1 MKLTAKQR
9 KFCDEYIKSGNA
21 TEAYFKAGY
30 QIKSNEA
37 ARANASRLLTRANIK
52 EYIETRLKQLE
63 SKKLAG
69 AREVLKYLTSVMRG
83 EQTESVATA
92 KGIYDNVPVSAKDRI
107 SAAKELLKRYPTDPL
122 TKAQLRKANADARVA
137 EARANVAERL
147 GSEGD
152 DKLNELMDKL
162 IKASEKSKEET
173 WYNYYENKKSPS
185 GAGDTLELGNHRKAW
200 SHE

>member
-37 ARANASRLLTRANIK
+37 ARANASRMLTKANIK

-69 AREVLKYLTSVMRG
+69 AREVLEYLTSVMRG

-92 KGIYDNVPVSAKDRI
+92 RGVYDNVPVSAKDRI
-107 SAAKELLKRYPTDPL
+107 SAAKELLKRYPTTDPMEKQKLKKL
-122 TKAQLRKANADARVA
+122 TADARIA

-152 DKLNELMDKL
+152 DKLDELMDKL
-162 IKASEKSKEET
+162 IKESD
-173 WYNYYENKKSPS
+173 KK
-185 GAGDTLELGNHRKAW
+185 
-200 SHE
+200 

>member
-1 MKLTAKQR
+1 MKLTAKRR

-37 ARANASRLLTRANIK
+37 ARANASRMLTKANIK

-69 AREVLKYLTSVMRG
+69 AREVLEYLTSVMRG

-137 EARANVAERL
+137 EARAKAMEDNGADVEL
-147 GSEGD
+147 LL
-152 DKLNELMDKL
+152 DKMM
-162 IKASEKSKEET
+162 
-173 WYNYYENKKSPS
+173 
-185 GAGDTLELGNHRKAW
+185 DTLAKEDSKHGSK
-200 SHE
+200 

>member
-37 ARANASRLLTRANIK
+37 ARANASRMLTKANIK

-69 AREVLKYLTSVMRG
+69 AREVLEYLTSVMRG

-92 KGIYDNVPVSAKDRI
+92 KGVYDNVPVSAKDRI

-137 EARANVAERL
+137 EARAKAMEDNGADVEL
-147 GSEGD
+147 LL
-152 DKLNELMDKL
+152 DKMM
-162 IKASEKSKEET
+162 
-173 WYNYYENKKSPS
+173 
-185 GAGDTLELGNHRKAW
+185 DTLAKEDLKHGSK
-200 SHE
+200 

>member
-37 ARANASRLLTRANIK
+37 ARANASRMLTKANIK
-52 EYIETRLKQLE
+52 EYVETRLKQLE
-63 SKKLAG
+63 SEKIAG
-69 AREVLKYLTSVMRG
+69 AREVLEYLSSVMRG

-92 KGIYDNVPVSAKDRI
+92 RGVFPDVPVSAKDGI
-107 SAAKELLKRYPTDPL
+107 SAAKELLKRYPTTDPMEKQKL
-122 TKAQLRKANADARVA
+122 KKLAADARIS

-152 DKLNELMDKL
+152 DKLDELMDKL
-162 IKASEKSKEET
+162 IKESD
-173 WYNYYENKKSPS
+173 KK
-185 GAGDTLELGNHRKAW
+185 
-200 SHE
+200 

>member
-37 ARANASRLLTRANIK
+37 ARANASRMLTKANIK

-69 AREVLKYLTSVMRG
+69 AREVLEYLTSVMRG

-92 KGIYDNVPVSAKDRI
+92 KGVYDNVPVSAKDRI

-137 EARANVAERL
+137 EARAKAMEDNGADVEL
-147 GSEGD
+147 LL
-152 DKLNELMDKL
+152 DKMMDTLTRESDK
-162 IKASEKSKEET
+162 ESK
-173 WYNYYENKKSPS
+173 KKS
-185 GAGDTLELGNHRKAW
+185 
-200 SHE
+200 

>member
-37 ARANASRLLTRANIK
+37 ARANASRMLTKANIK
-52 EYIETRLKQLE
+52 EYVETRLKQLE
-63 SKKLAG
+63 SEKIAG
-69 AREVLKYLTSVMRG
+69 AREVLEYLSSVMRG

-92 KGIYDNVPVSAKDRI
+92 RGVFPDVPVSAKDRI
-107 SAAKELLKRYPTDPL
+107 SAAKELLKRYPTTDPMEKQKL
-122 TKAQLRKANADARVA
+122 KKLAADARIS

-152 DKLNELMDKL
+152 DKLDELMDKL
-162 IKASEKSKEET
+162 IKESD
-173 WYNYYENKKSPS
+173 KK
-185 GAGDTLELGNHRKAW
+185 
-200 SHE
+200 

>member
-37 ARANASRLLTRANIK
+37 ARANASRMLTKANIK

-69 AREVLKYLTSVMRG
+69 AREVLEYLTSVMRG

-107 SAAKELLKRYPTDPL
+107 SAAKELLKRYPTTDPMEKQKL
-122 TKAQLRKANADARVA
+122 KKLAADARIA

-152 DKLNELMDKL
+152 DKLDELMDKL
-162 IKASEKSKEET
+162 IKESD
-173 WYNYYENKKSPS
+173 KK
-185 GAGDTLELGNHRKAW
+185 
-200 SHE
+200 

>member
-37 ARANASRLLTRANIK
+37 ARANASRMLTKANIK

-69 AREVLKYLTSVMRG
+69 AREVLEYLTSVMRG

-122 TKAQLRKANADARVA
+122 TKAQLRKANADARIS

-152 DKLNELMDKL
+152 DKLDELMDKL
-162 IKASEKSKEET
+162 ISASEKPKDQT
-173 WYNYYENKKSPS
+173 
-185 GAGDTLELGNHRKAW
+185 
-200 SHE
+200 

>member
-37 ARANASRLLTRANIK
+37 ARANASRMLTKANIK

-69 AREVLKYLTSVMRG
+69 AREVLEYLTSVMRG

-92 KGIYDNVPVSAKDRI
+92 KGVYDNVPVSAKDRI

-122 TKAQLRKANADARVA
+122 TKAQLRKANADARIS

-152 DKLNELMDKL
+152 DKLDELMDKL
-162 IKASEKSKEET
+162 ISASEKPKDQT
-173 WYNYYENKKSPS
+173 
-185 GAGDTLELGNHRKAW
+185 
-200 SHE
+200 

>member
-37 ARANASRLLTRANIK
+37 ARANASRMLTKANIK

-69 AREVLKYLTSVMRG
+69 AREVLEYLTSVMRG

-137 EARANVAERL
+137 EAKAKAMEDNGTDVEL
-147 GSEGD
+147 LL
-152 DKLNELMDKL
+152 DKMM
-162 IKASEKSKEET
+162 
-173 WYNYYENKKSPS
+173 
-185 GAGDTLELGNHRKAW
+185 DTLAKEDLKHGSK
-200 SHE
+200 

>member
-37 ARANASRLLTRANIK
+37 ARANASRMLTKANIK
-52 EYIETRLKQLE
+52 EYVETRLKQLE
-63 SKKLAG
+63 SEKIAG
-69 AREVLKYLTSVMRG
+69 AREVLEYLSSVMRG

-92 KGIYDNVPVSAKDRI
+92 RGVFPDVPVSAKDRI
-107 SAAKELLKRYPTDPL
+107 SAAKELLKRYPTTDPMEKQKL
-122 TKAQLRKANADARVA
+122 KKLAADARIS

-152 DKLNELMDKL
+152 DKLDELMDKL
-162 IKASEKSKEET
+162 IKESEKK
-173 WYNYYENKKSPS
+173 
-185 GAGDTLELGNHRKAW
+185 
-200 SHE
+200 

>member
-37 ARANASRLLTRANIK
+37 ARANASRMLTKANIK

-69 AREVLKYLTSVMRG
+69 AREVLEYLTSVMRG

-107 SAAKELLKRYPTDPL
+107 SAAKELLKRYPTTDPMEKQKLKKL
-122 TKAQLRKANADARVA
+122 TADARIS
-137 EARANVAERL
+137 EAKANVAERL
-147 GSEGD
+147 GSEGN
-152 DKLNELMDKL
+152 DKLDELMDKL
-162 IKASEKSKEET
+162 IKESD
-173 WYNYYENKKSPS
+173 KKS
-185 GAGDTLELGNHRKAW
+185 
-200 SHE
+200 

>member
-37 ARANASRLLTRANIK
+37 ARANASRMLTKANIK

-69 AREVLKYLTSVMRG
+69 AREVLEYLTSVMRG

-122 TKAQLRKANADARVA
+122 TKAQLRKANADARIS
-137 EARANVAERL
+137 EAKANVAERL

-152 DKLNELMDKL
+152 DKLDELMDKL
-162 IKASEKSKEET
+162 ISESD
-173 WYNYYENKKSPS
+173 KK
-185 GAGDTLELGNHRKAW
+185 
-200 SHE
+200 